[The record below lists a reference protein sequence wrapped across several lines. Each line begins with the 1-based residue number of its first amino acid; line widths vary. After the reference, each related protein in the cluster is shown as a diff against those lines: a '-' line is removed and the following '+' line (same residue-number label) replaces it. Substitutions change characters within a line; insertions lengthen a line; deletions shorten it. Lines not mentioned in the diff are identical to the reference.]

1 VTFLGPTHRGRI
13 GLQMAGELNPNL
25 VREVS
30 RSFSLSLLVLPK
42 QQRPA
47 IGLVYLLARLGDTLS
62 DTGQWSIAD
71 RLGWLNALES
81 AVLSKRPELWN
92 FSGTVGSVSSGEAEL
107 ILGAKSLLETY
118 RDLDKS
124 FHEIADELL
133 KTLYSGMRWDLSTFS
148 QSSGKQALWGCRDDS
163 MFDWYCFTVAGCVGR
178 FWARAFGLDSS
189 LELLAVEYGKA
200 LQRINVIRDVRE
212 DWDRGRVYLP
222 QSLLAVSSAG
232 KAPWE
237 DSGWKSFCDAY
248 MKKTRAM
255 LQIGANFCDAIPFG
269 SFRLRYA
276 SILPL
281 AIGWKTLGLLEE
293 NEFWKN
299 HHKISRKDI
308 KQVVLRSLLDVALHR
323 RLSSRYILDR

>member
-1 VTFLGPTHRGRI
+1 
-13 GLQMAGELNPNL
+13 
-25 VREVS
+25 
-30 RSFSLSLLVLPK
+30 
-42 QQRPA
+42 
-47 IGLVYLLARLGDTLS
+47 
-62 DTGQWSIAD
+62 
-71 RLGWLNALES
+71 
-81 AVLSKRPELWN
+81 
-92 FSGTVGSVSSGEAEL
+92 
-107 ILGAKSLLETY
+107 
-118 RDLDKS
+118 LDKS

-299 HHKISRKDI
+299 HHNEYSIQLSFYALILEEWGFEVGGAYLVHIGPGEEEAELFKVKDMRSKIKEYLQSNQTI
-308 KQVVLRSLLDVALHR
+308 TS
-323 RLSSRYILDR
+323 